1 MMTRTSAV
9 GCSRKYGWITS
20 FHIQAPASLSTAG
33 SNAER
38 ELGWMFTHVGP
49 TRLIY
54 VIGIQDFG
62 QTLLARFTRLRP
74 SSAHTPLWTALLVR
88 SAWLQTRQFCWLG

>member
-33 SNAER
+33 SNAES
-38 ELGWMFTHVGP
+38 EFGWMFTQVGP

-54 VIGIQDFG
+54 IV
-62 QTLLARFTRLRP
+62 
-74 SSAHTPLWTALLVR
+74 
-88 SAWLQTRQFCWLG
+88 

>member
-33 SNAER
+33 SNAES
-38 ELGWMFTHVGP
+38 EFGWMFTRSRAYAAHIY
-49 TRLIY
+49 RLI
-54 VIGIQDFG
+54 GD
-62 QTLLARFTRLRP
+62 RLG
-74 SSAHTPLWTALLVR
+74 AVVNHK
-88 SAWLQTRQFCWLG
+88 

>member
-33 SNAER
+33 SNSES
-38 ELGWMFTHVGP
+38 ELADVYP
-49 TRLIY
+49 SRAYAADIYRLI
-54 VIGIQDFG
+54 GD
-62 QTLLARFTRLRP
+62 RLG
-74 SSAHTPLWTALLVR
+74 AVVNHK
-88 SAWLQTRQFCWLG
+88 